1 MKPVFAQPGYTESD
15 AEALLASRQFVYAE
29 CYTII
34 PLTGDVMRFTS
45 APYNVN
51 VVPLDGTSDGPVP
64 FKANAVTIEG
74 MKYKTSVGTNVD
86 EQQVKFGYTQGN
98 LMWQGIL
105 TLPQAAQ
112 LGRLDGAKV
121 RRDRFFAP
129 AWGAPWVFG
138 MSMFGGRVSSLTD
151 VGVLTATISVKSD
164 MVLFEVQSPRA
175 LWIAQCVHSFGDTG
189 CGINAESLV
198 ENVTVGAGSTAIL
211 INWSGITS
219 SFAMGVVVLEGSDSV
234 DRTRTI
240 LQVTPGVSASLI
252 YPLDFVP
259 AEGTPIKF
267 YPNCQR
273 IYANCLWGSDK
284 AEHFMGFPYIP
295 VSEVAY

>member
-1 MKPVFAQPGYTESD
+1 MKPVHAQPGYTTGD
-15 AEALLASRQFVYAE
+15 AEALLASRQFVYAD

-34 PLTGDVMRFTS
+34 PMIGDVMRWTA
-45 APYNVN
+45 APINVN
-51 VVPLDGTSDGPVP
+51 AVPLDGTTSGPVP
-64 FKANAVTIEG
+64 FYAHAITIEG
-74 MKYKTSVGTNVD
+74 MKYKTSVGTDVD
-86 EQQVKFGYTQGN
+86 EQQVKLGYTRDN
-98 LMWQGIL
+98 KLWQGIL

-138 MSMFGGRVSSLTD
+138 MSMFGGRASSLTE
-151 VGVLTATISVKSD
+151 VGVLTATLSVKSD
-164 MVLFEVQSPRA
+164 MVLFAVQSPRA

-189 CGINAESLV
+189 CGINPEDFMQNVLV
-198 ENVTVGAGSTAIL
+198 EAGSTASI
-211 INWSGITS
+211 INWAGITG
-219 SFAMGVVVLEGSDSV
+219 SFAMGVVILEGSDSV

-240 LQVTPGVSASLI
+240 LRVTPGVSAKLI
-252 YPLDFVP
+252 YPLDFTP
-259 AEGTPIKF
+259 AAGTPIKF

-273 IYANCLWGSDK
+273 IFANCLWGVDK
-284 AEHFMGFPYIP
+284 ANHFMGFPYIP